1 MSTPSRT
8 GFVLTELLVAGLLA
22 AFLMLG
28 LIQMAAGVSR
38 GLLLVES
45 LSQVQQGGRF
55 AVDQIRD
62 GVMAAGFHPS
72 PWDEGGTISGLGE
85 ESSDGGSGGNDV
97 LVLRQ
102 LSEKNCYGNSNPI
115 LDGNGLPAFF
125 LREST
130 FEVTARSN
138 LAHTCRYG
146 PNERVMVRQINRQGL
161 VQEVE
166 SFQVLYAEDND
177 GDRLANRQ
185 VRAGNWNDISNIAGI
200 EIGLLIATKE
210 SLGEPQTS
218 TMTVLDQAVTPAS
231 DGRLRRVWTTI
242 IPLVS
247 KLR

>member
-1 MSTPSRT
+1 VSTPSPT

-38 GLLLVES
+38 GLLLIES
-45 LSQVQQGGRF
+45 LSQSQQGGRF

-72 PWDEGGTISGLGE
+72 PWDGSSTIPGLGE
-85 ESSDGGSGGNDV
+85 ETSDGGLDGNDV

-102 LSEKNCYGNSNPI
+102 LSDKNCYGNSNTI
-115 LDGNGLPAFF
+115 LDGNGRPAFF
-125 LREST
+125 LRESI
-130 FEVTARSN
+130 FEVTANRN
-138 LAHTCRYG
+138 LSHTCRFG
-146 PNERVMVRQINRQGL
+146 PDGGAMVRQINHQGL
-161 VQEVE
+161 VQKVE
-166 SFQVLYAEDND
+166 SFQLLYAEDSD
-177 GDRLANRQ
+177 GDRLANRL
-185 VRAGNWNDISNIAGI
+185 VRAGNWNDISNITGI

-218 TMTVLDQAVTPAS
+218 TMMVLDQAVTPAP
-231 DGRLRRVWTTI
+231 DGRLRQVWTTT